1 MSEFDKSFDTWF
13 SAAKKLVDDH
23 MIKTFPDSPNLRR
36 TLKIG
41 GGRKYIKI
49 VNCRES
55 DDNTDSVWAFIDKT
69 NGDVLKAA
77 SWKSPHKTPR
87 GNIFDSS
94 NGMGSIGVYGPAYM
108 RG

>member
-1 MSEFDKSFDTWF
+1 MSEFNKSFDIWF
-13 SAAKKLVDDH
+13 SAAKKLVDDDQL
-23 MIKTFPDSPNLRR
+23 KTFPDSPNLRR

-55 DDNTDSVWAFIDKT
+55 DDKTDSVWGFIDKT

-77 SWKSPHKTPR
+77 SWKAPAKHAR
-87 GNIFDSS
+87 GNIYDE
-94 NGMGSIGVYGPAYM
+94 NGGMGSIGVHGPAYM